1 MKASLSKTWKY
12 LISKWWLCSL
22 SYFIISFS
30 SQTVSISITQ
40 KYLNCRISPISF
52 YSFIWSFYV
61 ELILKIQDHQH
72 LEITLLWT
80 KKHTKISIFNFP
92 SLFFYRTVNSKIRN
106 KRASQYA
113 RTTTPF
119 YFCKTTL
126 MATFYFI

>member
-12 LISKWWLCSL
+12 LISKWWLCPL
-22 SYFIISFS
+22 SYFTISFS

-52 YSFIWSFYV
+52 YSFILSFNV
-61 ELILKIQDHQH
+61 ELIQKIQDHQH
-72 LEITLLWT
+72 IVITLLWSKNT
-80 KKHTKISIFNFP
+80 QRFQFSTFHP
-92 SLFFYRTVNSKIRN
+92 FFYRTVNSKIRN

-119 YFCKTTL
+119 YFCKTTM
-126 MATFYFI
+126 MALFYFI